1 MLCVADCVIRRIIPE
16 PTEWQRIGNQIDATF
31 IFTRSDFVNVGV
43 LHCDWLAERWRRR
56 LTIIPPVLSDRSTL
70 YDLTQMRDHSHL
82 FRQRRLAQ
90 KPAME
95 RVQAARM
102 AVEAD
107 FAEG

>member
-1 MLCVADCVIRRIIPE
+1 M
-16 PTEWQRIGNQIDATF
+16 
-31 IFTRSDFVNVGV
+31 IFAGADFVNVGV
-43 LHCDWLAERWRRR
+43 LHRDWERRRRR

-82 FRQRRLAQ
+82 FGQRRLAQ